1 MSLPDWDVES
11 GKQKVAIPAEVFLNH
26 VANLHC
32 EDNDGDDPSGGRKLK
47 VLIFNLQDSAGSSRN

>member
-1 MSLPDWDVES
+1 MHGAGKMSLPDWDVES

-32 EDNDGDDPSGGRKLK
+32 EADEGKKL
-47 VLIFNLQDSAGSSRN
+47 R

>member
-32 EDNDGDDPSGGRKLK
+32 EADEGEEFR
-47 VLIFNLQDSAGSSRN
+47 